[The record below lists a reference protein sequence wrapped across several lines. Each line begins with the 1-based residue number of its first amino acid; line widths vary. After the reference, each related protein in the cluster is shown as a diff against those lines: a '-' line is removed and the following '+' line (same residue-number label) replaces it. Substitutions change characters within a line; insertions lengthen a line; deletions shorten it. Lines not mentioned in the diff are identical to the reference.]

1 MIFDK
6 FDKNARC
13 WGWFL
18 SNPSP
23 SIALSCQSVSHS
35 VSDMFLRL
43 DWCDPGDPCA
53 RSRNLSLPYFTEFCQ
68 TKPVGELFFNF
79 EAEVFV
85 LRFCWICQS
94 CYRAFSN
101 LLHGF
106 AEIDTT
112 QSLWEE
118 LEAQLLPS
126 GQQLGYACKFWGRGD
141 FFCPEICKTWKAREA
156 LNRVE

>member
-1 MIFDK
+1 M
-6 FDKNARC
+6 
-13 WGWFL
+13 
-18 SNPSP
+18 P
-23 SIALSCQSVSHS
+23 CQSLHQFISQCFFR
-35 VSDMFLRL
+35 DL
-43 DWCDPGDPCA
+43 GDV
-53 RSRNLSLPYFTEFCQ
+53 NLACEDHTTYQKVTQSLPYFTEFCQ

-141 FFCPEICKTWKAREA
+141 FFCPEICKT
-156 LNRVE
+156 